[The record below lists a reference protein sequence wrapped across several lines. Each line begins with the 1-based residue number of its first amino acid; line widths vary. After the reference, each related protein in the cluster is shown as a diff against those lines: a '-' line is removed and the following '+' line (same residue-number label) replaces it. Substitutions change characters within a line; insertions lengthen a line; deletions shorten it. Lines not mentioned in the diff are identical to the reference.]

1 MQNVQRPRAKTE
13 MIVYFL
19 PIGFVQP
26 VRDVGNFLKYKEL
39 ALPAYKTY
47 ITIKQIKLK
56 NIYPYFIWYLVLIC

>member
-26 VRDVGNFLKYKEL
+26 VRDIGNFLKYKEPT
-39 ALPAYKTY
+39 LPTYKTY
-47 ITIKQIKLK
+47 ITIK
-56 NIYPYFIWYLVLIC
+56 

>member
-1 MQNVQRPRAKTE
+1 MKINAKCAKATSQTE

-47 ITIKQIKLK
+47 ITIKQIKFK
-56 NIYPYFIWYLVLIC
+56 